1 MTTPLKR
8 CDLVMKGGITSGV
21 VYPRAV
27 IELSKEYRFEN
38 IGGTSAGAIAAVVTA
53 AAEYGRDSGGF
64 ERVGKL
70 PDELSQT
77 LLQKFQPLPH
87 LRPLFALLLAALSKR
102 WTTVLTALLTGYRK
116 SAALGAL
123 PGLVILLLALSSQ
136 SSGYCVLGLLLAVA
150 GGLAA
155 PVYSAIRQV
164 TSALPEADFGLCS
177 GLTQPG
183 TDGPALTDWLAETID
198 RVAGLGPGDPPLG
211 IADLRLRD
219 IRVNTVT
226 TDISTHR
233 PYALPMGNR
242 LHFFSER
249 EFRRLFPKR
258 IVDAMV
264 TASKRVETEDK
275 SRDLHYFNVENMPL
289 VVMARMSLSF
299 PGLISAVPLWR
310 YDYTL
315 VNASGDE
322 QLVRCLFS
330 DGGLSSNFPVHFFD
344 RFLPHTPTFGIS
356 LGEHNPLRAKTGDD
370 RIVLPLKAIQ
380 GQLLPTRGVKG
391 IFGFVMALFGSAKDW
406 QDSLQSILPGY
417 RERIVTVNLTEDE
430 GGLNLAMPAERI
442 RDLTRYGELAGQEI
456 VGKFELDEHRWRR
469 YLVEIRAID
478 DMLRDFAEAYD
489 AEPQPGSMAYADLA
503 VDYEPQSFGQLT
515 RKEREAIKDK
525 AERIAELGRELAGLV
540 PLKDMDKRLPRS
552 RSRLR
557 SIARMDDTVDSISDD

>member
-1 MTTPLKR
+1 MTMPLKH

-27 IELSKEYRFEN
+27 IELSKKYRFDN

-64 ERVGKL
+64 DKVGKL
-70 PDELSQT
+70 PDELSKT

-87 LRPLFALLLAALSKR
+87 LRPLFALLLAALTKR
-102 WTTVLTALLTGYRK
+102 WAAVLIALLTGYSK
-116 SAALGAL
+116 SAVLGAL
-123 PGLVILLLALSSQ
+123 PGLVTLVLALYSQ
-136 SSGYCVLGLLLAVA
+136 ESGYGVLGLLLTLA

-155 PVYSAIRQV
+155 PVYSAVRQV
-164 TSALPEADFGLCS
+164 TGALPEADFGLCS
-177 GLTQPG
+177 GLTQPD
-183 TDGPALTDWLAETID
+183 TDGPALTDWLADTID
-198 RVAGLGPGDPPLG
+198 RVAGLAPGAPPLG
-211 IADLRLRD
+211 IAKLLERG

-258 IVDAMV
+258 IVDSMV
-264 TASKRVETEDK
+264 AASKRVETKDK
-275 SRDLHYFNVENMPL
+275 SRDLYYFNVENMPL

-315 VNASGDE
+315 INASDD
-322 QLVRCLFS
+322 QKLVRCLFS

-344 RFLPHTPTFGIS
+344 RFLPQTPTFGIS
-356 LGEHNPLRAKTGDD
+356 LGEHNPLRTKTGDD
-370 RIVLPLKAIQ
+370 RIVLPLEAIQ
-380 GQLLPTRGVKG
+380 GQLLPTRGIKG
-391 IFGFVMALFGSAKDW
+391 IFGFIMALFGSAKDW

-430 GGLNLAMPAERI
+430 GGLNLDMPGERI

-456 VGKFELDEHRWRR
+456 VGKFCLDEHRWRR

-478 DMLRDFAEAYD
+478 DMLRDFAKAYD
-489 AEPQPGSMAYADLA
+489 AEPQPGSMAYAELA
-503 VDYEPQSFGQLT
+503 VKYAPHSFGELT
-515 RKEREAIKDK
+515 RAERKAIKDK
-525 AERIAELGRELAGLV
+525 AERIAELGRVLAGLK
-540 PLKDMDKRLPRS
+540 PFHDMDKRLPKS

-557 SIARMDDTVDSISDD
+557 SIARMDDD